1 MDVIVAT
8 GNKGKLKEFKKMLSG
23 YFDNVYSVK
32 DFGLDA
38 DVEETGTTFEEN
50 VLIKAN
56 YVKAKTDL
64 AVIAD
69 DSGLEVDALYGAPGL
84 YSARYAGENAT
95 DPDNRKKLFGALDG
109 IKERSAH
116 FVSVVAI
123 ILPDG
128 KVYMGRGETK
138 GYIMD
143 HEEGNNGFG
152 YDVMF
157 FSHELGKCFGVASE
171 EEKNSVS
178 HRSKAIK
185 DVLKKLPKA

>member
-8 GNKGKLKEFKKMLSG
+8 GNKGKLKEFKKLLEG

-32 DFGLDA
+32 DFGLDV
-38 DVEETGTTFEEN
+38 DVEENGENFEQN

-56 YVKAKTDL
+56 YIKQKTDL

-69 DSGLEVDALYGAPGL
+69 DSGLEVDALGGAPGL

-95 DPDNRKKLFGALDG
+95 DPDNRNKLF
-109 IKERSAH
+109 KEMQGVVDRSAH
-116 FVSVVAI
+116 FVSVVALI
-123 ILPDG
+123 MPDG
-128 KVYMGRGETK
+128 RVYTGRGETK

-143 HEEGNNGFG
+143 HEEGSNGFG

-178 HRSKAIK
+178 HRSKAVK
-185 DVLKKLPKA
+185 NLLKCLPKD

>member
-8 GNKGKLKEFKKMLSG
+8 GNKGKLKEFKKLLEG

-32 DFGLDA
+32 DFGLDV
-38 DVEETGTTFEEN
+38 DVEENGENFEQN

-56 YVKAKTDL
+56 YIKQKTDL

-69 DSGLEVDALYGAPGL
+69 DSGLEVDALGGAPGL

-95 DPDNRKKLFGALDG
+95 DPDNRNKLF
-109 IKERSAH
+109 KEMQGVVDRSAH
-116 FVSVVAI
+116 FVSVVALI
-123 ILPDG
+123 MPDG
-128 KVYMGRGETK
+128 RVYTGRGETK

-143 HEEGNNGFG
+143 REEGSNGFG

-178 HRSKAIK
+178 HRSKAVK
-185 DVLKKLPKA
+185 NLLKCLPKD

>member
-69 DSGLEVDALYGAPGL
+69 D
-84 YSARYAGENAT
+84 
-95 DPDNRKKLFGALDG
+95 
-109 IKERSAH
+109 
-116 FVSVVAI
+116 
-123 ILPDG
+123 
-128 KVYMGRGETK
+128 
-138 GYIMD
+138 
-143 HEEGNNGFG
+143 
-152 YDVMF
+152 
-157 FSHELGKCFGVASE
+157 
-171 EEKNSVS
+171 
-178 HRSKAIK
+178 
-185 DVLKKLPKA
+185 

>member
-8 GNKGKLKEFKKMLSG
+8 GNKGKLKEFKKLLEG

-32 DFGLDA
+32 DFGLDV
-38 DVEETGTTFEEN
+38 DVEEDGENFEQN

-56 YVKAKTDL
+56 YIKQKTDL

-69 DSGLEVDALYGAPGL
+69 DSGLEVDALGGAPGL

-95 DPDNRKKLFGALDG
+95 DPDNRNKLF
-109 IKERSAH
+109 KEMQGVVDRSAH
-116 FVSVVAI
+116 FVSVVALI
-123 ILPDG
+123 MPDG
-128 KVYMGRGETK
+128 RVYTGRGETK

-143 HEEGNNGFG
+143 HEEGSNGFG

-178 HRSKAIK
+178 HRSKAVK
-185 DVLKKLPKA
+185 NLLKCLPKD